1 MLRKKLSESLTA
13 RIFFITAVVLFFAV
27 AVTFAFVAWTTPTA
41 YFAVINEDLQ
51 KQTEAL
57 AERLKEIE
65 FEKSGRIFDDF
76 VRACQADIL
85 LLTSRGDIA
94 ETDSELM
101 LKSSENK
108 NITVFVDNA
117 VDVGNNSVSTS
128 WEFES
133 SDKAESETAVATLRQ
148 KAIVADISF
157 ANQAETYYL
166 YVIPRTEEKNLA
178 VRALEQMA
186 PQVLFVLLIIS
197 IFCAFIYSRYIT
209 KPIVRLSDIA
219 EQMAALDFN
228 WSCSEKRRDEIGS
241 LGRSLNQ
248 MSKRLSAALEELES
262 ANSSLRGEVER
273 ERESERQRTAFFSA
287 ASHELKTPVTILK
300 GQLCGMIEGVDVYR
314 DRDKYLL
321 RSLQVTERM
330 ENLIR
335 EMLSITRI
343 EADVNIGQ
351 QVFLDL
357 SELIKQQ
364 LGLDKDLLA
373 QRRQRLKIQLT
384 QNTFISGNAS
394 LLCKVIDCLFSN
406 AVLYS
411 PEKAEI
417 RICCGVWKDCPT
429 FTVENTDVHIKD
441 SALPHLFEAFYR
453 EEGSRNRRSGGS
465 GLGLYLVQT
474 ILARHRAV
482 CKIENTAD
490 GVKATVIFP
499 KSEQQRIAPN

>member
-1 MLRKKLSESLTA
+1 
-13 RIFFITAVVLFFAV
+13 
-27 AVTFAFVAWTTPTA
+27 
-41 YFAVINEDLQ
+41 
-51 KQTEAL
+51 
-57 AERLKEIE
+57 
-65 FEKSGRIFDDF
+65 
-76 VRACQADIL
+76 
-85 LLTSRGDIA
+85 
-94 ETDSELM
+94 M

-108 NITVFVDNA
+108 NITVSVDNA
-117 VDVGNNSVSTS
+117 VDVGNNGVSTS

-133 SDKAESETAVATLRQ
+133 SDKAESETAVATPRQ

-157 ANQAETYYL
+157 ADQAETYYL

-178 VRALEQMA
+178 VRALERMA
-186 PQVLFVLLIIS
+186 PQVLFVLLVIS

-373 QRRQRLKIQLT
+373 QRRQRLKIQAYTKHFYFRECLSVM
-384 QNTFISGNAS
+384 QSHRLS
-394 LLCKVIDCLFSN
+394 LFKCRPVFS
-406 AVLYS
+406 
-411 PEKAEI
+411 
-417 RICCGVWKDCPT
+417 R
-429 FTVENTDVHIKD
+429 
-441 SALPHLFEAFYR
+441 
-453 EEGSRNRRSGGS
+453 
-465 GLGLYLVQT
+465 
-474 ILARHRAV
+474 
-482 CKIENTAD
+482 
-490 GVKATVIFP
+490 
-499 KSEQQRIAPN
+499 KS